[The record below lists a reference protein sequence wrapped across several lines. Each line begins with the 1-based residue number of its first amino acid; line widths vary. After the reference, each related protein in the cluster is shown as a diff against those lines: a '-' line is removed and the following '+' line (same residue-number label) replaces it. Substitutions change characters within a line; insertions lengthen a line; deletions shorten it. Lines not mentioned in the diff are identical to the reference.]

1 MNNLEDL
8 GEKMGANPHE
18 LEQRAAQCSVAQHGT
33 K

>member
-8 GEKMGANPHE
+8 GEKMAQTHE
-18 LEQRAAQCSVAQHGT
+18 LEQRAAQCSAVQHGT

>member
-18 LEQRAAQCSVAQHGT
+18 LEQRAAEEAKQKSGGV
-33 K
+33 

>member
-8 GEKMGANPHE
+8 GEMGANPHE
-18 LEQRAAQCSVAQHGT
+18 LEQRAAQCSAVQHGT